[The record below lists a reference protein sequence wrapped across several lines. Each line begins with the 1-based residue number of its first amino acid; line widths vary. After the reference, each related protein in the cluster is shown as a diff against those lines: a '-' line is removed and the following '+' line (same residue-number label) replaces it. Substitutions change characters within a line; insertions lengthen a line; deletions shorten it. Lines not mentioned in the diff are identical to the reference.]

1 MSSSQTEIHN
11 RIANDI
17 VKAIVKPPLDAGG
30 QFTDVLVVLES
41 VILGV
46 ILVGVKLGG
55 DDKVLDEV
63 VLHVKERL
71 AKARLRRIEPSGTA

>member
-1 MSSSQTEIHN
+1 MNQTEIHN
-11 RIANDI
+11 RTAGDI
-17 VKAIVKPPLDAGG
+17 VRSIIQPSLDAGG
-30 QFTDVLVVLES
+30 KFEDVLVILES

-71 AKARLRRIEPSGTA
+71 AKARLARIESSGTT

>member
-1 MSSSQTEIHN
+1 MNTQAEIHN
-11 RIANDI
+11 RVAGEI
-17 VKAIVKPPLDAGG
+17 VKAIVKPPLEAGG
-30 QFTDVLVVLES
+30 QFTDVLVILES

-46 ILVGVKLGG
+46 MLTAIKLGG

-71 AKARLRRIEPSGTA
+71 AKQRLSGIEAAGTA

>member
-1 MSSSQTEIHN
+1 MDLQTEIHN
-11 RIANDI
+11 RTAGEI

-30 QFTDVLVVLES
+30 QFTDVLVILES
-41 VILGV
+41 VIFGV
-46 ILVGVKLGG
+46 MLMAVKLGG

-71 AKARLRRIEPSGTA
+71 AKARLGGIEPSGTA

>member
-1 MSSSQTEIHN
+1 MSTQHEIHN
-11 RIANDI
+11 QVAGEI
-17 VKAIVKPPLDAGG
+17 VKAIVRPPLMAGG
-30 QFTDVLVVLES
+30 QFTDVLVILES

-46 ILVGVKLGG
+46 MLMAVKLGG

-71 AKARLRRIEPSGTA
+71 AKERLGGIEPAGSA